1 MTIRFLQTVASE
13 NPSFPFQ
20 AGQVINVP
28 APSGYLLSLCDG
40 VRAEVVRTD
49 DTERAV
55 QAPAEQP
62 EPRIVHRSR
71 GRRARVH

>member
-13 NPSFPFQ
+13 NPAFPFQ
-20 AGQVINVP
+20 AGQVIDVP

-40 VRAEVVRTD
+40 IRAEVVRTD
-49 DTERAV
+49 DTEHAV
-55 QAPAEQP
+55 LAPAEQP
-62 EPRIVHRSR
+62 EPRILHRSK